1 MLETSRA
8 FITMNK
14 IVGCRKCNMLNDWKV
29 SESAQGMNCPAIVP
43 ITIPIKLKTV
53 AIQTPIIRET
63 IKSMVLT
70 FVECMIS
77 MNL

>member
-1 MLETSRA
+1 
-8 FITMNK
+8 
-14 IVGCRKCNMLNDWKV
+14 MLNDWKV
-29 SESAQGMNCPAIVP
+29 SESAQGMNFPAIVP